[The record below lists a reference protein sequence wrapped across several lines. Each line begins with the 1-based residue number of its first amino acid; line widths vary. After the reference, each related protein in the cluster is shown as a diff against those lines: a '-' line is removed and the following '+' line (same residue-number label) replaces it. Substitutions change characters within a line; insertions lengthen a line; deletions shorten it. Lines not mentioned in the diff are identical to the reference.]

1 MTVALVPRLLC
12 CDPDDLDV
20 SIFLAGV
27 KVEMRQEIIAG
38 APRTGRNSTR
48 RSSFLCTLL
57 GRHLLST

>member
-27 KVEMRQEIIAG
+27 KVVEFLLG
-38 APRTGRNSTR
+38 AIPPGL
-48 RSSFLCTLL
+48 LCTLL
-57 GRHLLST
+57 GLHLSSTYRFVTDH